1 MKTVIKKGF
10 KKALS
15 TFVELSKILIPVY
28 IFVTFLKHTGVIKI
42 IADFFSPLM
51 GFLGLP
57 GEAMLA
63 LLTSYLLNI
72 YGGLAVIGSLD
83 LGVREITIL
92 GTMIGLAHSLII
104 ESAVFKKIDVNLIY
118 INLLRLSMSIF
129 AGFIL
134 NLIL

>member
-1 MKTVIKKGF
+1 MKTIVKKGF
-10 KKALS
+10 KNALS
-15 TFVELSKILIPVY
+15 TFLELSKILIPVY
-28 IFVTFLKHTGVIKI
+28 FFVTFLKYTGVIKI
-42 IADFFSPLM
+42 ISDFFSPLM

-72 YGGLAVIGSLD
+72 YGGLAVISSLE

-118 INLLRLSMSIF
+118 INLLRLFMSIF
-129 AGFIL
+129 AGFVL